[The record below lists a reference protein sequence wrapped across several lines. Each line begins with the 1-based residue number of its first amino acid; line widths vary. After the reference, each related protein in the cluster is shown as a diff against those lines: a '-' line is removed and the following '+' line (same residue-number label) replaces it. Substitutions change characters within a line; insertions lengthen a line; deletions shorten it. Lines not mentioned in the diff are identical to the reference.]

1 MAQITRLNIRRHRR
15 ADRYLYAGDRLDRQ
29 LPAGIIANQTAEDH
43 IEGAAMQAYG
53 RIFAQI
59 GWGAAGCSLAVIAV
73 LGGWWLLTRRR
84 ARTVNA

>member
-1 MAQITRLNIRRHRR
+1 
-15 ADRYLYAGDRLDRQ
+15 
-29 LPAGIIANQTAEDH
+29 
-43 IEGAAMQAYG
+43 MQAYG

-84 ARTVNA
+84 TVNA